1 MHNHLSIVTIVAHA
15 TPVAKLIILGLLV
28 SIVAAIVIAVRK
40 LGRGQ
45 RLSGGSAF
53 LSGLRVGGPMAGAL
67 GAAWTLLNMAMGLSN
82 APVAPTAQMLAP
94 GLAEAAFLVTLGLL
108 TGAVAVIAHWS
119 VEARIDRTVLNA

>member
-1 MHNHLSIVTIVAHA
+1 MQHHLTIATIVAHA

-28 SIVAAIVIAVRK
+28 AIVGAIVVAVRK
-40 LGRGQ
+40 MMQGQ

-67 GAAWTLLNMAMGLSN
+67 GGAWTLLNMALGMSN
-82 APVAPTAQMLAP
+82 APVEPTLQMLGP

-119 VEARIDRTVLNA
+119 VEARIDRTVLAA